1 MQFAFTAL
9 KRKLSLLT
17 GNDTY
22 FQERLAVEV
31 AALDKAKPAGVSKG
45 CKGNIAAAASMQGV
59 SIQTNS
65 VALQTETRYPAADS
79 NPSPADLQSTGM
91 QTDSNSDAFEMCNTS
106 TQTDSDSLQLELA
119 DLKVQLEAA
128 SSENLTLAG
137 DSQQLMVHQTKL
149 KVLSQRIQE
158 LQADNLGTIQKLSV
172 CQDELLSVT
181 QEMQMLKAEQLTM
194 TSLLAT
200 KEGQLHDLQQHCNQ
214 QVCAMESNMQGH
226 SQISEQH
233 RSQINFYEQA
243 FVQLAHKLRDT
254 MAQWHSAN
262 ISAAQQQ
269 ADGHLSSKS
278 VHLSTAQQH
287 LAHFDSLYS
296 KLHCQNGPY
305 ENAMCP
311 SRTFEQYRPDKYV
324 GIDALVVQMGEQA
337 AIVTQALQA
346 AQTAEVEQ
354 LR

>member
-9 KRKLSLLT
+9 KGKPCLLT
-17 GNDTY
+17 GNNTY

-59 SIQTNS
+59 GIQTNS

-79 NPSPADLQSTGM
+79 NPSPADLQSTGV
-91 QTDSNSDAFEMCNTS
+91 QTDSNSDALEMCNIS
-106 TQTDSDSLQLELA
+106 MQTDSDSLQLELA

-128 SSENLTLAG
+128 SSEIVTWAG
-137 DSQQLMVHQTKL
+137 DSQQLMVHQTQL
-149 KVLSQRIQE
+149 KVLSQEIQE
-158 LQADNLGTIQKLSV
+158 LQADKLGTIQKLSA
-172 CQDELLSVT
+172 CQDELLRVT
-181 QEMQMLKAEQLTM
+181 QEMQMLRAEQLTM

-200 KEGQLHDLQQHCNQ
+200 KEGQLHDLQQNCNQ

-233 RSQINFYEQA
+233 RSQIHFYEQA

-254 MAQWHSAN
+254 MAAHSAN

-305 ENAMCP
+305 ENVICP
-311 SRTFEQYRPDKYV
+311 SRTFQEYWLDEYV

-337 AIVTQALQA
+337 AVVTQALQA